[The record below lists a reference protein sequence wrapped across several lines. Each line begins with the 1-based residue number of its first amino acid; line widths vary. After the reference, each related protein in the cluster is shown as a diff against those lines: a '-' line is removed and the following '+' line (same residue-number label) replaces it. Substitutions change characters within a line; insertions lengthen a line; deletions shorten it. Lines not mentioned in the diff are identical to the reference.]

1 MDCPHRDVDDIK
13 LFAKG
18 GFGKDILRRVD
29 HMVVRVVD
37 CDVDV
42 VLVVHYQL

>member
-13 LFAKG
+13 LFAEG
-18 GFGKDILRRVD
+18 GFGEDILRRVD
-29 HMVVRVVD
+29 NVVVCVVD